1 MKGEFSLKKIMY
13 TALVAL
19 FAFALAACGGNEES
33 KGNENKEGQQKDKE
47 NKEKTEQME
56 EMQKKMEEQQV
67 DENKVVATVND
78 EEIKGADFNRALG
91 QMQMQ
96 YQQMG
101 QDPTSKE
108 VADQLK
114 KQVVTGLVDFEVIV
128 QEAEAKG
135 YDASEDEVNKQ
146 IDQIKGQFDDEKK
159 FKEALKTNKLNE
171 EQLKEQIAAQI
182 QYETYVEKEIPADE
196 VSEEELKKYYDQ
208 MKEAQGKQAPK
219 YEEVKDQ
226 LKKQMQQQQKQE
238 KVAQKVKELK
248 KDADINV
255 KI

>member
-1 MKGEFSLKKIMY
+1 MRKIMY

-19 FAFALAACGGNEES
+19 FALALAACGGNEES
-33 KGNENKEGQQKDKE
+33 KGDEKNKDGQQNNKDKE
-47 NKEKTEQME
+47 QTEQTEQME

-67 DENKVVATVND
+67 DEDKVVAQVND
-78 EEIKGADFNRALG
+78 EEIKGIDYNRALG

-108 VADQLK
+108 VAEQLK
-114 KQVVTGLVDFEVIV
+114 EQVVNGLVDFEVIV
-128 QEAEAKG
+128 QEAKAKG
-135 YDASEDEVNKQ
+135 YEASEEDVNKQ
-146 IDQIKGQFDDEKK
+146 IDEIKGQFDDEKK
-159 FKEALKTNKLNE
+159 FEEALKTNKLTE
-171 EQLKEQIAAQI
+171 DQLKEQIADQI

-196 VSEEELKKYYDQ
+196 VSEEELKKHYDQ
-208 MKEAQGKQAPK
+208 MKEAQGDQAPK

-226 LKKQMQQQQKQE
+226 LKQQLQQQQKQE

-248 KDADINV
+248 KDAEISV

>member
-1 MKGEFSLKKIMY
+1 MY

-19 FAFALAACGGNEES
+19 FALALAACGGNEES
-33 KGNENKEGQQKDKE
+33 KGDEKNKDEQQQNNKD
-47 NKEKTEQME
+47 KEKTEQME

-67 DENKVVATVND
+67 DEDKVVAQVND
-78 EEIKGADFNRALG
+78 KEIKGIDYNRALG

-108 VADQLK
+108 VAEQLK

-128 QEAEAKG
+128 QEAESKG
-135 YDASEDEVNKQ
+135 YKASEEDVNKQ
-146 IDQIKGQFDDEKK
+146 IDEIKGQFDDEKK
-159 FKEALKTNKLNE
+159 FEEALKTNKLTE
-171 EQLKEQIAAQI
+171 DQLKEQISDQI
-182 QYETYVEKEIPADE
+182 QYETYVEKEIPTDE
-196 VSEEELKKYYDQ
+196 VSEEEMKKYYEQ
-208 MKEAQGKQAPK
+208 MKQAQGDQAPK

-226 LKKQMQQQQKQE
+226 LKQQVQQQQQQE
-238 KVAQKVKELK
+238 KVTQKVKELK
-248 KDADINV
+248 KDAEISV